1 MDNSTMK
8 EGEKMLAWSNR
19 RGMPNDLNIYH
30 DDSGWTLATVLT
42 VKRFPDLSSLLSA
55 MVRDGITTTA
65 DAENIKKKII
75 KKHLR
80 KDG

>member
-8 EGEKMLAWSNR
+8 EGEKMQIWSNHK
-19 RGMPNDLNIYH
+19 GSPHDLNIYH

-42 VKRFPDLSSLLSA
+42 VKRFPDLPSLLSA